1 MWRNLGS
8 IAAPAVEHLGGAALK
23 VIFIVGMAGSGKSLL
38 TASLQEWLRLRDQNV
53 VVLNADP
60 GAQSLP
66 YTADVDVRTY
76 VDIENLM
83 LQYRLGP
90 NGALIM
96 ATDLV
101 GEHIE
106 EIEDEIDESGTD
118 LLLVDTPGQMELFAF
133 REGGPFISQ
142 ALGSE
147 EKAVLYLLDSPFCRN
162 PLNYVSNMFIATAI
176 YSRLN
181 LPQVYALTKT
191 DLISPEELQEIL
203 IRSESLDSLESA
215 IEMKLGKASSIIIR
229 DLARSI
235 EASGLEFDPVP
246 VSAKD
251 NVGLVDLYAELT
263 RVLTKG
269 EELTP

>member
-1 MWRNLGS
+1 MR
-8 IAAPAVEHLGGAALK
+8 
-23 VIFIVGMAGSGKSLL
+23 L
-38 TASLQEWLRLRDQNV
+38 TGQNV

-60 GAQSLP
+60 GAQNLP

-96 ATDLV
+96 ATDLI
-101 GEHIE
+101 GEYIE
-106 EIEDEIDESGTD
+106 EIKEEIDETGTD

-133 REGGPFISQ
+133 RESGPFISQ

-147 EKAVLYLLDSPFCRN
+147 EKAILYLFDAPFCRN

-176 YSRLN
+176 YSRVA

-191 DLISPEELQEIL
+191 DLIVPEELQDIL
-203 IRSESLDSLESA
+203 SRSESLDSMESA
-215 IEMKLGKASSIIIR
+215 IEMKLGETASIVIR
-229 DLARSI
+229 DLSRSI
-235 EASGLEFDPVP
+235 VSSGFEFDPVP

-251 NVGLVDLYAELT
+251 NTGLVDLYAELT
-263 RVLTKG
+263 RILTKG

>member
-1 MWRNLGS
+1 LN
-8 IAAPAVEHLGGAALK
+8 
-23 VIFIVGMAGSGKSLL
+23 VIFVVGMAGSGKSLL
-38 TASLQEWLRLRDQNV
+38 TASLQELLRLRRQNV
-53 VVLNADP
+53 VVLNLDP

-83 LQYRLGP
+83 TQYRLGP

-101 GEHIE
+101 GEYIE
-106 EIEDEIDESGTD
+106 EIKGEIDESGTD

-133 REGGPFISQ
+133 RESGFFISK
-142 ALGSE
+142 ALGDE
-147 EKAVLYLLDSPFCRN
+147 QTTVLYLFDAPFCRN

-176 YSRLN
+176 YSRLT

-191 DLISPEELQEIL
+191 DLITPEELQGIL
-203 IRSESLDSLESA
+203 LRSETLDSLEYEIEAKLSA
-215 IEMKLGKASSIIIR
+215 TTSVVIR

-235 EASGLEFDPVP
+235 AASGLEFDPVP
-246 VSAKD
+246 VSAKE
-251 NVGLVDLYAELT
+251 NTGLIDLYAELT
-263 RVLTKG
+263 RVATQG
-269 EELTP
+269 EEPTQ

>member
-1 MWRNLGS
+1 MR
-8 IAAPAVEHLGGAALK
+8 V
-23 VIFIVGMAGSGKSLL
+23 VFIIGMAGSGKSLL

-60 GAQSLP
+60 GAQNLP
-66 YTADVDVRTY
+66 YTPDVDVRTY

-83 LQYRLGP
+83 SQYCLGP

-101 GEHIE
+101 GEYIE
-106 EIEDEIDESGTD
+106 EINEEIDESGTD

-133 REGGPFISQ
+133 REGGPFLSQ

-147 EKAVLYLLDSPFCRN
+147 EKAILYLFDAPFCRN

-176 YSRLN
+176 YSRLA
-181 LPQVYALTKT
+181 LPLVYALTKT
-191 DLISPEELQEIL
+191 DLIVPEELQDIL
-203 IRSESLDSLESA
+203 SRSENLDSLESA
-215 IEMKLGKASSIIIR
+215 IEMKLGKTASIVIR
-229 DLARSI
+229 DLSRSI
-235 EASGLEFDPVP
+235 VSSGLEFDPVP

-251 NVGLVDLYAELT
+251 NTGLVDLYAELT

-269 EELTP
+269 EEPTP

>member
-1 MWRNLGS
+1 M
-8 IAAPAVEHLGGAALK
+8 
-23 VIFIVGMAGSGKSLL
+23 L
-38 TASLQEWLRLRDQNV
+38 TASLQEWLRLTGQNV

-60 GAQSLP
+60 GAQNLP

-96 ATDLV
+96 ATDLI
-101 GEHIE
+101 GEYIE
-106 EIEDEIDESGTD
+106 EIKEEIDETGTD

-133 REGGPFISQ
+133 RESGPFISQ

-147 EKAVLYLLDSPFCRN
+147 EKAILYLFDAPFCRN

-176 YSRLN
+176 YSRVA

-191 DLISPEELQEIL
+191 DLIVPEELQDIL
-203 IRSESLDSLESA
+203 SRSESLDSMESA
-215 IEMKLGKASSIIIR
+215 IEMKLGETASIVIR
-229 DLARSI
+229 DLSRSI
-235 EASGLEFDPVP
+235 VSSGFEFDPVP

-251 NVGLVDLYAELT
+251 NTGLVDLYAELT
-263 RVLTKG
+263 RILTKG

>member
-1 MWRNLGS
+1 MK
-8 IAAPAVEHLGGAALK
+8 PLK
-23 VIFIVGMAGSGKSLL
+23 VVFIVGMAGSGKSLL
-38 TASLQEWLRLRDQNV
+38 TASLQEWLRLRNQNV

-60 GAQSLP
+60 GAQELP

-83 LQYRLGP
+83 MRYRLGP

-101 GEHIE
+101 GDHIE
-106 EIEDEIDESGTD
+106 EIQNEIDESGAD

-133 REGGPFISQ
+133 REGGLFMTQ
-142 ALGSE
+142 ALGTE
-147 EKAVLYLLDSPFCRN
+147 EKAVLYLFDSPFCRN

-176 YSRLN
+176 YSRIA

-191 DLISPEELQEIL
+191 DLISPEELQDIL
-203 IRSESLDSLESA
+203 VRSENLELLESA
-215 IEMKLGKASSIIIR
+215 IETKLGKTSSIIVR

-235 EASGLEFDPVP
+235 ATSGLEFDPVP
-246 VSAKD
+246 VSATQ
-251 NVGLVDLYAELT
+251 NTGLVDLYAELT

>member
-1 MWRNLGS
+1 LR
-8 IAAPAVEHLGGAALK
+8 V
-23 VIFIVGMAGSGKSLL
+23 VFIIGMAGSGKSLL

-60 GAQSLP
+60 GAQNLP
-66 YTADVDVRTY
+66 YTPDVDVRTY

-83 LQYRLGP
+83 SQYCLGP

-101 GEHIE
+101 GEYIE
-106 EIEDEIDESGTD
+106 EINEEIDESGTD

-133 REGGPFISQ
+133 REGGPFLSQ

-147 EKAVLYLLDSPFCRN
+147 EKAILYLFDAPFCRN

-176 YSRLN
+176 YSRLA
-181 LPQVYALTKT
+181 LPLVYALTKT
-191 DLISPEELQEIL
+191 DLIVPEELQDIL
-203 IRSESLDSLESA
+203 SRSENLDSLESA
-215 IEMKLGKASSIIIR
+215 IEMKLGKTASIVIR
-229 DLARSI
+229 DLSRSI
-235 EASGLEFDPVP
+235 VSSGLEFDPVP

-251 NVGLVDLYAELT
+251 NTGLVDLYAELT

-269 EELTP
+269 EEPTP

>member
-1 MWRNLGS
+1 M
-8 IAAPAVEHLGGAALK
+8 K
-23 VIFIVGMAGSGKSLL
+23 VIFILGMAGSGKSLL
-38 TASLQEWLRLRDQNV
+38 TASLQEWLKLRDQNV

-60 GAQSLP
+60 GASNLP
-66 YTADVDVRTY
+66 YNPDVDVRTY
-76 VDIENLM
+76 VDIEDLM
-83 LQYRLGP
+83 IQYRLGP

-101 GEHIE
+101 GERIE
-106 EIEDEIDESGTD
+106 EIKDEVDESGTD

-133 REGGPFISQ
+133 RESGPFISQ
-142 ALGSE
+142 ALGTE
-147 EKAVLYLLDSPFCRN
+147 EKAILYLFDAPFCRN

-176 YSRLN
+176 YSRLG

-191 DLISPEELQEIL
+191 DLIVPEELQEIL
-203 IRSESLDSLESA
+203 IRSENLDSLESA
-215 IEMKLGKASSIIIR
+215 IELKLGETASIVVR

-235 EASGLEFDPVP
+235 TTSGLEFDPVP
-246 VSAKD
+246 VSARD
-251 NVGLVDLYAELT
+251 NAGLVDLYAELT

>member
-1 MWRNLGS
+1 
-8 IAAPAVEHLGGAALK
+8 
-23 VIFIVGMAGSGKSLL
+23 MAGSGKSLL
-38 TASLQEWLRLRDQNV
+38 TASLQEWLRLTGQNV

-60 GAQSLP
+60 GAQNLP

-96 ATDLV
+96 ATDLI
-101 GEHIE
+101 GEYIE
-106 EIEDEIDESGTD
+106 EIKEEIDETGTD

-133 REGGPFISQ
+133 RESGPFISQ

-147 EKAVLYLLDSPFCRN
+147 EKAILYLFDAPFCRN

-176 YSRLN
+176 YSRVA

-191 DLISPEELQEIL
+191 DLIVPEELQDIL
-203 IRSESLDSLESA
+203 SRSESLDSMESA
-215 IEMKLGKASSIIIR
+215 IEMKLGETASIVIR
-229 DLARSI
+229 DLSRSI
-235 EASGLEFDPVP
+235 VSSGFEFDPVP

-251 NVGLVDLYAELT
+251 NTGLVDLYAELT
-263 RVLTKG
+263 RILTKG

>member
-1 MWRNLGS
+1 
-8 IAAPAVEHLGGAALK
+8 
-23 VIFIVGMAGSGKSLL
+23 MAGSGKSLL

-53 VVLNADP
+53 VALNADP
-60 GAQSLP
+60 GAQNLP

-83 LQYRLGP
+83 IQYSLGP

-101 GEHIE
+101 GEYIE
-106 EIEDEIDESGTD
+106 EIKEEIDETGTD

-133 REGGPFISQ
+133 REGGPFISRT
-142 ALGSE
+142 LGNE
-147 EKAVLYLLDSPFCRN
+147 EKAILYLFDAPFCRN

-176 YSRLN
+176 YSRLA

-191 DLISPEELQEIL
+191 DLVVPEELQDIL
-203 IRSESLDSLESA
+203 MRSESFDSLESA
-215 IEMKLGKASSIIIR
+215 IETKLGETSSIVIR

-235 EASGLEFDPVP
+235 TASGLEFDPVP

-251 NVGLVDLYAELT
+251 NTGLVDLYAELT

-269 EELTP
+269 EEPTP